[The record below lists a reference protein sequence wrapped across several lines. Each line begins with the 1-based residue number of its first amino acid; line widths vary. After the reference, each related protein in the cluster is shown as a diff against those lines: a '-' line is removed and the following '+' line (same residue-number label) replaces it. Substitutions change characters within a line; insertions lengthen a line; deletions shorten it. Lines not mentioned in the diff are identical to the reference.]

1 MDDLLP
7 KLAIVGQKVNTF
19 TGTDYSG
26 IEALRQEIKD
36 QGTISNHVSTSAP
49 PT

>member
-7 KLAIVGQKVNTF
+7 KLAIVTQKVNTY

-26 IEALRQEIKD
+26 IEALRREIKD
-36 QGTISNHVSTSAP
+36 QGISSGTSSKGEV
-49 PT
+49 